1 MIFSRKKYTFAVDN
15 QKNGTI
21 MPKYLDPKADLTFK
35 KIFGQHKHLVMSLL
49 NALLPLPDDMEIKS
63 VEYLTPENIPDTP
76 AKKYSIVD
84 VYCTD
89 NYKRNF
95 IVEMQS
101 YWNTEFFARTL
112 FNAAS
117 VYTKQLKKGMSFSDL
132 KDVYALSLVNDKKGF
147 NYGDKEYIQEY
158 YLTNKQH
165 EKDKRTDISMVFI
178 VLPNFKPQNRAVKK
192 MHDLWLKFLTEID
205 ENTIDAAPELI
216 ENKETNEALEMLRAS
231 AFTDEEMMA
240 YEKYWLDVSTEKSA
254 LEHEREEGRA
264 EGRAEGEQSKA
275 ISIARMMKADG
286 EPVEK
291 IIKYSG
297 LTAEEISNL

>member
-1 MIFSRKKYTFAVDN
+1 
-15 QKNGTI
+15 

-231 AFTDEEMMA
+231 AFTDAEMLA